1 MRAGAAAAGVT
12 FSVMVVV
19 AMKVFPDLQN
29 TVDKSN
35 GNRPGISFSSA
46 YDLYSGIGKS
56 IDSSSA
62 DTSADEDINFLCGK
76 ESGKSSVTGISG
88 RELFFRNYLVVFSF
102 KDGKSGS
109 MSEVLKDHTIFT
121 GNCDFHIIPF
131 FNYQALP
138 RQRSGN
144 YPAFFEKGTAYASK
158 RCLLAM

>member
-1 MRAGAAAAGVT
+1 MCFTSNSFLKFREYNN
-12 FSVMVVV
+12 SCDL
-19 AMKVFPDLQN
+19 KVNL
-29 TVDKSN
+29 
-35 GNRPGISFSSA
+35 
-46 YDLYSGIGKS
+46 YDLGIVF
-56 IDSSSA
+56 D
-62 DTSADEDINFLCGK
+62 
-76 ESGKSSVTGISG
+76 V
-88 RELFFRNYLVVFSF
+88 FFRNYLVVFSF

-144 YPAFFEKGTAYASK
+144 YPAFFEKETAYASK